1 MPEPDDRAVIEQL
14 NVEIGDAEDRGDS
27 VWLDGVLAPQLAFRR
42 ANGQIVNR
50 EEYLQAVA
58 PGGPRETQVES
69 TVLFGD
75 RAVVTCIVTIR
86 SARGDQRYHN
96 VRLLVR
102 HEEKW
107 KVLGWA
113 NEPL

>member
-1 MPEPDDRAVIEQL
+1 MPDDRAVLEQL
-14 NVEIGDAEDRGDS
+14 NVEIGNAEDRGDS
-27 VWLDGVLAPQLAFRR
+27 VWLASVLAPELAFRR

-69 TVLFGD
+69 TALFGD
-75 RAVVTCIVTIR
+75 RAVVTGLVTIR

>member
-1 MPEPDDRAVIEQL
+1 MPDDRAVLEQL
-14 NVEIGDAEDRGDS
+14 NVEIGYAEDRGDR

-58 PGGPRETQVES
+58 PGGRRETQVES
-69 TVLFGD
+69 IALSGD

-86 SARGDQRYHN
+86 SASGDQRYHN
-96 VRLLVR
+96 ERLLIR

>member
-1 MPEPDDRAVIEQL
+1 MPDDRAVLEQL
-14 NVEIGDAEDRGDS
+14 NVEIGNAEDRGDS
-27 VWLDGVLAPQLAFRR
+27 VWLDSVLAPELAFRR

-69 TVLFGD
+69 TALFGD
-75 RAVVTCIVTIR
+75 RAVVTCLVTIR